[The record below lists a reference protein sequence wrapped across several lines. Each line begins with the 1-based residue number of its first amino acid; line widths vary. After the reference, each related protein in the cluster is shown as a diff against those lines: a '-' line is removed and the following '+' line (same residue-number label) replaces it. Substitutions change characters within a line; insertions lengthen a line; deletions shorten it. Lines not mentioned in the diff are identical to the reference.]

1 MNLLSPNY
9 PTTHRILYRVAILIF
24 VCILVLHGTH
34 LRTRPGLEVPTID
47 WLVLARL
54 LACAVGFMAGIILIA
69 KNMPLGF
76 GAKMLL
82 LYAVAAGLSAVTSPY
97 PTTVIGYFVLLLGSC
112 LLMIGLT
119 YSARNMAE
127 LETIEKVWFFT
138 VAALVIK
145 DTVTSLVFPAVAVP
159 GQVVRLGMGVTHANE
174 LSLLATL
181 VFWLSFSKKRTRHTI
196 LVWFLRA
203 VLIYVIIAARSRV
216 SLAALLLGG
225 LVYLFFASRDYL
237 KRWVTISAGVGAL
250 STFFLLS
257 LCLNQG
263 WAKGIVE
270 YAKRGQKVA
279 ALTTLSART
288 LIWEHVLN
296 KSTESPI
303 TGHGYGVSRL
313 TMGSIPD
320 ARFQPYHCHNALL
333 EVFFNTGIIGLIPFL
348 LILVYDLKWIMTF
361 SRRRCTLSAGL
372 GLHAICSIVIL
383 LTISIFEVSL
393 AARVAPA
400 QILFFFYLLTLDCE
414 KRFRT
419 TAENL
424 IKCR

>member
-9 PTTHRILYRVAILIF
+9 PKTHRILYKVAILIF
-24 VCILVLHGTH
+24 VCIVVLHGTY
-34 LRTRPGLEVPTID
+34 LRARPGLEVPTID

-54 LACAVGFMAGIILIA
+54 LACAIGFMAGLILLT

-82 LYAVAAGLSAVTSPY
+82 LYVVAAGLSAVTSPY
-97 PTTVIGYFVLLLGSC
+97 PVTVVGYFILLLGAC
-112 LLMIGLT
+112 VLMIGLT
-119 YSARNMAE
+119 YSARSLAE

-138 VAALVIK
+138 VAVLIIK
-145 DTVTSLVFPAVAVP
+145 DTVTSLIFPEMAPP
-159 GQVVRLGMGVTHANE
+159 GEVVRIGMGVTHANE
-174 LSLLATL
+174 LSSLATL

-196 LVWFLRA
+196 LVWLLRA
-203 VLIYVIIAARSRV
+203 VLIYVIIGARSRV
-216 SLAALLLGG
+216 SVVAFLLGG
-225 LVYLFFASRDYL
+225 LVYLLFASRDYL
-237 KRWVTISAGVGAL
+237 KRWVTVSAGVGAL
-250 STFFLLS
+250 STFFLLT
-257 LCLNQG
+257 LCLNQV
-263 WAKGIVE
+263 WATDIVE
-270 YAKRGQKVA
+270 YGRRGQTRA
-279 ALTTLSART
+279 ALSTLSART

-313 TMGSIPD
+313 TMGSVPK
-320 ARFQPYHCHNALL
+320 ASFQPYHCHNALL

-361 SRRRCTLSAGL
+361 SRLRCTLSAGL
-372 GLHAICSIVIL
+372 ALHAICSIVIL
-383 LTISIFEVSL
+383 LTSSMFEISLV
-393 AARVAPA
+393 ARVAPA
-400 QILFFFYLLTLDCE
+400 QFLFFFYLLVLDRE